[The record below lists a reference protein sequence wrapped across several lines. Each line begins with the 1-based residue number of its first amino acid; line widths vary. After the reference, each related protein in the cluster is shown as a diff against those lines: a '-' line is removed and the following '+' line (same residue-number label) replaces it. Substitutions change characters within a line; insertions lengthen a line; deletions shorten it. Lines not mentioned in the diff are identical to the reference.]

1 MKGEEGAC
9 WFKVIQLGSRALTLF
24 SEGLLCAWPPG
35 GREAKLLSPEFLIT
49 RRFLNPLCAGQG
61 SAGRQGAET
70 PQESGV

>member
-35 GREAKLLSPEFLIT
+35 VWEAKLLS
-49 RRFLNPLCAGQG
+49 
-61 SAGRQGAET
+61 
-70 PQESGV
+70 